1 MPGLKLARQH
11 NPATQKA
18 TTMNSKIVCAALSL
32 ALALSGGSVAMA
44 GGKKAQVDPRAA
56 YLSSS
61 EKTPRPNGRQ
71 NFCDIDPECNGWAQ
85 ALRLA
90 NTGKLKY

>member
-1 MPGLKLARQH
+1 MKSL
-11 NPATQKA
+11 
-18 TTMNSKIVCAALSL
+18 IVCGALSL
-32 ALALSGGSVAMA
+32 TIALSGASVALA

-56 YLSSS
+56 YLSNSA
-61 EKTPRPNGRQ
+61 KTPRPNGRE

-90 NTGKLKY
+90 NAGKIKY